1 MVCEC
6 AWPGGDG
13 AGWIMPWTLDAWVP
27 VQRTGDAML
36 LFSHRQPASCI
47 PVQSL
52 CSRVSHPAPAVF
64 SSATRNQLD
73 VIIDEGNVDSP
84 TAHRTPQRGGVSS
97 TMMANLSPHGMVTP
111 YSGSVAGSTSKHA
124 RRRNLREHHDED
136 SREHDTDGGPLDRS
150 GSIGTAERLGSKY
163 EKMMRQQAGQGGGG
177 DGGGGTRKRRSRA
190 LRILLAAIVALL
202 VSVFFFV
209 SSETITMDALLSR
222 SAERRAAT
230 LFYDPSIHRDEYEHL
245 MAAAST
251 PKTGYNA
258 RRACLSSDTYA
269 EGNAAAEK
277 LPDLIEIH
285 AWKSRK
291 PVEGNSISL
300 VTHLS
305 VDRLESLEQQCLVW
319 PDKIVAAI
327 YVPMTANVSGGLPLL
342 PSYSSTTLD
351 DMIRGIG
358 SFHVYMEKTA
368 VCSLDLIFLGQF
380 INKPDVPGAYPTN
393 ALRNKALSLV
403 TTELN
408 LHVNVDVVMNPYL
421 DAPGSGPHGGSG
433 YKDPEVYSE
442 LVIAAKKNTAFVM
455 PVLEV
460 ASQGQDLRIVRSIS
474 RSQALAGKRSAKDF
488 ISKGVLVPFV
498 APEDAEKRVWSV
510 NVNQWMSTSPKD
522 GHMLVKID
530 KGAPPVS
537 SLSEPCVLL
546 ATEKTPWFDERFV
559 DNGPGANIWTAVL
572 EKEKYK
578 FRVHSSG
585 FGVHMSHERAT
596 PKSRYLQR
604 RKEFRLEVM
613 QFLNSTLHGDISKGK
628 YKPMTRDCGR
638 FPKVALADRD
648 DALDLGV
655 E

>member
-1 MVCEC
+1 
-6 AWPGGDG
+6 
-13 AGWIMPWTLDAWVP
+13 
-27 VQRTGDAML
+27 
-36 LFSHRQPASCI
+36 
-47 PVQSL
+47 
-52 CSRVSHPAPAVF
+52 
-64 SSATRNQLD
+64 
-73 VIIDEGNVDSP
+73 VIIDEGDVDSP
-84 TAHRTPQRGGVSS
+84 RVHRTPQRDGVSS
-97 TMMANLSPHGMVTP
+97 TVIGNLSPHGLMTP
-111 YSGSVAGSTSKHA
+111 YSGSVAGSTSKQA
-124 RRRNLREHHDED
+124 RRRNLREHHDEENRD
-136 SREHDTDGGPLDRS
+136 HDADVGPMERN

-163 EKMMRQQAGQGGGG
+163 EKMMRQQAGQGGEG
-177 DGGGGTRKRRSRA
+177 DGGGGTKKRRSRV
-190 LRILLAAIVALL
+190 LRILLVAVVALL
-202 VSVFFFV
+202 VFVFYFV

-222 SAERRAAT
+222 STQRRAAT
-230 LFYDPSIHRDEYEHL
+230 QFYDPSFHRDEYEHL
-245 MAAAST
+245 MAATST
-251 PKTGYNA
+251 PTTGYNA
-258 RRACLSSDTYA
+258 RRACLSSSTYA
-269 EGNAAAEK
+269 QGNAAAEK
-277 LPDLIEIH
+277 PPDLVEIH
-285 AWKSRK
+285 AWRSRK

-327 YVPMTANVSGGLPLL
+327 YVPMTANISGGLPLL

-368 VCSLDLIFLGQF
+368 ACSLDLVFLGQF

-408 LHVNVDVVMNPYL
+408 MQVNVDVVVNPYL
-421 DAPGSGPHGGSG
+421 DAPGAGPHGGSG

-460 ASQGQDLRIVRSIS
+460 ASQGQDLGIVRSVS
-474 RSQALAGKRSAKDF
+474 RSQALAGKHSAKDF
-488 ISKGVLVPFV
+488 ISKGMLVPYV
-498 APEDAEKRVWSV
+498 APEDAEQRVWSV
-510 NVNQWMSTSPKD
+510 NLNQWMSTSPKD

-537 SLSEPCVLL
+537 SLSEPCMLL

-585 FGVHMSHERAT
+585 FGVHMTHERAT
-596 PKSRYLQR
+596 PRSRYLQR
-604 RKEFRLEVM
+604 RKEFRMEVM
-613 QFLNSTLHGDISKGK
+613 QFLNSTLREDISKGK
-628 YKPMTRDCGR
+628 YKPMTRDCGT
-638 FPKVALADRD
+638 FPKVALADRG

>member
-1 MVCEC
+1 MR
-6 AWPGGDG
+6 DG
-13 AGWIMPWTLDAWVP
+13 SRMRVAGWRRSGVDYAAEA
-27 VQRTGDAML
+27 G
-36 LFSHRQPASCI
+36 SPAATCRR
-47 PVQSL
+47 VQSRPVASHV
-52 CSRVSHPAPAVF
+52 SRSSPAVF
-64 SSATRNQLD
+64 SSATRNQLA
-73 VIIDEGNVDSP
+73 VIIDEGDVDSP
-84 TAHRTPQRGGVSS
+84 TAHRTPQRDGVSA

-111 YSGSVAGSTSKHA
+111 YSGSVAGSTSKYA
-124 RRRNLREHHDED
+124 RRRNLREYHDED
-136 SREHDTDGGPLDRS
+136 SREHDADGGPLDRS

-163 EKMMRQQAGQGGGG
+163 EKMMRQHSGHSGHGLLASQGGEGG
-177 DGGGGTRKRRSRA
+177 MDGGGSTRKRRLRA
-190 LRILLAAIVALL
+190 LRVLLVAIVALL
-202 VSVFFFV
+202 VTVFFFI

-222 SAERRAAT
+222 SAESSPDT
-230 LFYDPSIHRDEYEHL
+230 QFYDPSLHRDEYQRL
-245 MAAAST
+245 MDAVST
-251 PKTGYNA
+251 PTTGYNA
-258 RRACLSSDTYA
+258 RRACLSSDVYA
-269 EGNAAAEK
+269 QGNAAADK
-277 LPDLIEIH
+277 PPDLIEVH

-368 VCSLDLIFLGQF
+368 VCSLDLVFLGQF

-403 TTELN
+403 ATELN
-408 LHVNVDVVMNPYL
+408 LHVNVDVVVNPYL
-421 DAPGSGPHGGSG
+421 DGPGDGPHGGLG
-433 YKDPEVYSE
+433 YKDPEVYSK

-455 PVLEV
+455 PILEV
-460 ASQGQDLRIVRSIS
+460 TTQGQALRIVRGIS
-474 RSQALAGKRSAKDF
+474 RSQALAGKRAAKDF
-488 ISKGVLVPFV
+488 ISKGMLVPFV

-522 GHMLVKID
+522 GHMQVKIE

-572 EKEKYK
+572 EKARYK

-585 FGVHMSHERAT
+585 FGVHLPHERAT
-596 PKSRYLQR
+596 PKSRYLER
-604 RKEFRLEVM
+604 RKEFRMGVM
-613 QFLNSTLHGDISKGK
+613 QFLNSTLREEIAKGT
-628 YKPMTRDCGR
+628 YKPMTRGCGR
-638 FPKVALADRD
+638 FPQVALADRNE
-648 DALDLGV
+648 ALNDIT

>member
-1 MVCEC
+1 LRV
-6 AWPGGDG
+6 
-13 AGWIMPWTLDAWVP
+13 
-27 VQRTGDAML
+27 L
-36 LFSHRQPASCI
+36 L
-47 PVQSL
+47 V
-52 CSRVSHPAPAVF
+52 
-64 SSATRNQLD
+64 
-73 VIIDEGNVDSP
+73 
-84 TAHRTPQRGGVSS
+84 
-97 TMMANLSPHGMVTP
+97 
-111 YSGSVAGSTSKHA
+111 
-124 RRRNLREHHDED
+124 
-136 SREHDTDGGPLDRS
+136 
-150 GSIGTAERLGSKY
+150 
-163 EKMMRQQAGQGGGG
+163 
-177 DGGGGTRKRRSRA
+177 
-190 LRILLAAIVALL
+190 AIVALL
-202 VSVFFFV
+202 VSVFFFI

-222 SAERRAAT
+222 SAESRPDT
-230 LFYDPSIHRDEYEHL
+230 QFYDPSLHRDEYQRL
-245 MAAAST
+245 MDAVST
-251 PKTGYNA
+251 PTTGYNA
-258 RRACLSSDTYA
+258 RRACLSSDVYA
-269 EGNAAAEK
+269 QGNAAADK
-277 LPDLIEIH
+277 PPDLIEVH

-368 VCSLDLIFLGQF
+368 VCSLDLVFLGQF

-403 TTELN
+403 ATELN
-408 LHVNVDVVMNPYL
+408 LHVNVDVVVNPYL
-421 DAPGSGPHGGSG
+421 DGPGDGPHGGLG

-455 PVLEV
+455 PILEV
-460 ASQGQDLRIVRSIS
+460 TTQGQDLRIVRGIS
-474 RSQALAGKRSAKDF
+474 RSQALAGKRAAKDF
-488 ISKGVLVPFV
+488 ISKGMLVPFV

-522 GHMLVKID
+522 GHMQVKIE

-572 EKEKYK
+572 EKARYK
-578 FRVHSSG
+578 FRIHSSG
-585 FGVHMSHERAT
+585 FGVHMPHERAT
-596 PKSRYLQR
+596 PKSRYLER
-604 RKEFRLEVM
+604 RKEFRMGVM
-613 QFLNSTLHGDISKGK
+613 QFLNSTLREDIAKGT
-628 YKPMTRDCGR
+628 YKPMTRGCGR
-638 FPKVALADRD
+638 FPQVALADRNE
-648 DALDLGV
+648 ALNDIT

>member
-1 MVCEC
+1 
-6 AWPGGDG
+6 
-13 AGWIMPWTLDAWVP
+13 
-27 VQRTGDAML
+27 
-36 LFSHRQPASCI
+36 
-47 PVQSL
+47 
-52 CSRVSHPAPAVF
+52 
-64 SSATRNQLD
+64 
-73 VIIDEGNVDSP
+73 
-84 TAHRTPQRGGVSS
+84 
-97 TMMANLSPHGMVTP
+97 MANLSPYGMTTP
-111 YSGSVAGSTSKHA
+111 YSGSVAGSTSKQA
-124 RRRNLREHHDED
+124 RRRNLREHHDEENKD
-136 SREHDTDGGPLDRS
+136 HDAATGLLDRN
-150 GSIGTAERLGSKY
+150 GSVGTAERLGSKY
-163 EKMMRQQAGQGGGG
+163 EKMMRQQAGQAGQTGQTGQAGHSVQPSQGAGGG
-177 DGGGGTRKRRSRA
+177 DGGGGSRKPRSRA
-190 LRILLAAIVALL
+190 LRILLVATITML

-209 SSETITMDALLSR
+209 SSEIITMDALLSR
-222 SAERRAAT
+222 SAERHAT
-230 LFYDPSIHRDEYEHL
+230 GQFYDPSIHRDEYEHL

-251 PKTGYNA
+251 PSTGYNA
-258 RRACLSSDTYA
+258 RRACMSSDTYA
-269 EGNAAAEK
+269 QGNQAAEK

-285 AWKSRK
+285 GWKSRK
-291 PVEGNSISL
+291 PIEGNSISL

-319 PDKIVAAI
+319 QDKIVAAI
-327 YVPMTANVSGGLPLL
+327 YVPMTANISGGLPLL

-368 VCSLDLIFLGQF
+368 VCSLDLVFLGQF

-421 DAPGSGPHGGSG
+421 DALATGPHGGSG

-442 LVIAAKKNTAFVM
+442 LVIAAKKSTAFLM
-455 PVLEV
+455 PILEV
-460 ASQGQDLRIVRSIS
+460 ATQGQDLRIVRSVS

-488 ISKGVLVPFV
+488 ISKGMLVPFV
-498 APEDAEKRVWSV
+498 APEDAERRVWSV
-510 NVNQWMSTSPKD
+510 NLNQWMSTSPKD
-522 GHMLVKID
+522 GHMLVKIE

-585 FGVHMSHERAT
+585 FGVHMSHQRPT

-604 RKEFRLEVM
+604 RREFRMEVM
-613 QFLNSTLHGDISKGK
+613 QFLNSTLREDVSKGK
-628 YKPMTRDCGR
+628 YKPLTRDCGR
-638 FPKVALADRD
+638 FPKVALADVD
-648 DALDLGV
+648 DVLDLGV